1 MTGLVTAFGS
11 GAMTNSF
18 DDIADE
24 AQVYFI
30 IGSNTTENHPVLG
43 MRLRQEVKARGAKL
57 IVCDP
62 RAIPIADFA
71 TLHLRQKPGTDIAL
85 LNGIMHVLVVEEL
98 YDKAFVAE
106 RTEGFEELK
115 AKVLEYPPERAAE
128 ITGVPAEQIVEAAR
142 LLATNRPGALLYA
155 MGITQ
160 HTTGHQNVLSCANL
174 QMLLGNMGVPGGGVN
189 PLRGQNNVQGACDMG
204 GLPNVYPG
212 YQAVTVE
219 AAQQKFEDAW
229 GVPLSNQV
237 GLTLTEML
245 PLAEAGKVRALY
257 IMGENP
263 LISDPDSNHAEH
275 CLRSLDFLVVQ
286 DIFLTETAALADV
299 VLPSLSFA
307 EKLGTFTNSERRV
320 QFVNP
325 AVPAPGEAKPDWW
338 IMGEIA
344 RRMGYDGLTYESP
357 REIMDEVNRLTP
369 SYAGITYDRIGEQG
383 LQWPC
388 LTVDHPGTP
397 ILHVGKF
404 SRGLGHLS
412 AVEWQPPAE
421 EPDEE
426 YPFIFTTGRVLYHF
440 HTGSMTRRSEG
451 LDAIFPDPVVEIN
464 AADATRL
471 GVVDGQPV
479 RISSRR
485 GTVEAAALVS
495 SMTDPGVVFMPFHF
509 AEAAANKLT
518 IAALDPTG
526 KIPELKVCAVKVE
539 AV

>member
-1 MTGLVTAFGS
+1 VTGLVTAFGS

-43 MRLRQEVKARGAKL
+43 MRLRQAVKQRNAKL

-62 RAIPIADFA
+62 RAIPIADLA
-71 TLHLRQKPGTDIAL
+71 TLHIRQKPGTDIAL
-85 LNGIMHVLVVEEL
+85 LNGIMHVLIAEGL
-98 YDKAFVAE
+98 YDKEFVAE
-106 RTEGFEELK
+106 RTEGFEHLK
-115 AKVLEYPPERAAE
+115 TKVMEYPPERAAE
-128 ITGVPAEQIVEAAR
+128 ITGVPAEQIVEAAH
-142 LLATNRPGALLYA
+142 LLAENRPGALLYA

-160 HTTGHQNVLSCANL
+160 HITGHQNVLSCANL

-219 AAQQKFEDAW
+219 AAQKKFEEAW

-245 PLAEAGKVRALY
+245 PLAAEGKVRALY

-263 LISDPDSNHAEH
+263 MISDPDANHAEH

-299 VLPSLSFA
+299 VLPGLSFA
-307 EKLGTFTNSERRV
+307 EKLGTYTNSERRV

-325 AVPAPGEAKPDWW
+325 AVPAPGEARPDWW
-338 IMGEIA
+338 IIGEIA
-344 RRMGYDGLTYESP
+344 QRMGYDGLTYASP
-357 REIMDEVNRLTP
+357 REIMDEINHLTP
-369 SYAGITYDRIGEQG
+369 SYGGISYDRIGEMG

-388 LTVDHPGTP
+388 PNADHQGTT
-397 ILHVGKF
+397 ILHIGKF
-404 SRGLGHLS
+404 SRGLGHFS
-412 AVEWQPPAE
+412 AVDWRPPAE
-421 EPDEE
+421 ETDEE
-426 YPFIFTTGRVLYHF
+426 YPFVFTTGRVLYHY

-451 LDAIFPDPVVEIN
+451 LDAIFPEPVVEIN
-464 AADATRL
+464 TEDAARL
-471 GVVDGQPV
+471 EVVDGQPV

-485 GTVEAAALVS
+485 GTIEAEALVS
-495 SMTDPGVVFMPFHF
+495 SMTEPGVVFMPFHF

-518 IAALDPTG
+518 IAALDPIG
-526 KIPELKVCAVKVE
+526 KIPQFKVCAVKVE
-539 AV
+539 TV